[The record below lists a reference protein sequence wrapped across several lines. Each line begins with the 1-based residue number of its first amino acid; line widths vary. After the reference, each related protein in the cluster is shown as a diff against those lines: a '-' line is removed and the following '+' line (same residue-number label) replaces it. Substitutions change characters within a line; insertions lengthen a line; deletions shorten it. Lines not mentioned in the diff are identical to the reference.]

1 MDPET
6 QTPLPSPPQEPT
18 AGEPVVE
25 VRDLVAHYGDRE
37 VLKRVS
43 LTVAPQEI
51 RVVLG
56 PSGCGKSTLIKH
68 LVGLL
73 EPTSGVVRVFGRDI
87 VGLSEEELATL
98 LEEVGMLFQGGAL
111 IQSMSVIENV
121 ALPLREHTR
130 LTEADAERVA
140 RMKLATV
147 GLGRFVHML
156 PAELSGGMRKRAALA
171 RAMALDPHLLL
182 CDEPNAGLDPVTA
195 AGIDRLILDLREALG
210 ITVVVVSHEL
220 NSIRRIADRVTML
233 QDGAVVAE
241 GTTAELE
248 QSSDARVAGFF
259 RGTDPSV
266 RRREAVGLFID

>member
-1 MDPET
+1 M
-6 QTPLPSPPQEPT
+6 
-18 AGEPVVE
+18 VE

-73 EPTSGVVRVFGRDI
+73 EPTSGWFVSSAAISSACPKR
-87 VGLSEEELATL
+87 SWPL

-111 IQSMSVIENV
+111 IQSMSVLENV

-130 LTEADAERVA
+130 LTKADAERVA

-147 GLGRFVHML
+147 GL
-156 PAELSGGMRKRAALA
+156 AL
-171 RAMALDPHLLL
+171 RPH
-182 CDEPNAGLDPVTA
+182 
-195 AGIDRLILDLREALG
+195 
-210 ITVVVVSHEL
+210 
-220 NSIRRIADRVTML
+220 
-233 QDGAVVAE
+233 
-241 GTTAELE
+241 
-248 QSSDARVAGFF
+248 VAG
-259 RGTDPSV
+259 
-266 RRREAVGLFID
+266 

>member
-1 MDPET
+1 MEPEPN
-6 QTPLPSPPQEPT
+6 TPSRPEPVP
-18 AGEPVVE
+18 GEPVVE
-25 VRDLVAHYGDRE
+25 VKDLVARYGDRE

-43 LTVAPQEI
+43 ITVAPQEV
-51 RVVLG
+51 RVILG

-68 LVGLL
+68 IVGLL
-73 EPTSGVVRVFGRDI
+73 EPASGVVRVFGRDI
-87 VGLSEEELATL
+87 TAMTEEELGVL
-98 LEEVGMLFQGGAL
+98 LTEVGMLFQGGAL
-111 IQSMSVIENV
+111 IQSMSVLENV
-121 ALPLREHTR
+121 ALPLREHTQ
-130 LTEADAERVA
+130 LTETDAERVA

-147 GLGRFVHML
+147 GLGKFVNML

-171 RAMALDPHLLL
+171 RAMALDPQLLV

-195 AGIDRLILDLREALG
+195 AGIDRLILDLREALD

-241 GTTAELE
+241 GTVAELE
-248 QSSDARVAGFF
+248 ESPDARVSGFF

-266 RRREAVGLFID
+266 RRRQAVELFMD